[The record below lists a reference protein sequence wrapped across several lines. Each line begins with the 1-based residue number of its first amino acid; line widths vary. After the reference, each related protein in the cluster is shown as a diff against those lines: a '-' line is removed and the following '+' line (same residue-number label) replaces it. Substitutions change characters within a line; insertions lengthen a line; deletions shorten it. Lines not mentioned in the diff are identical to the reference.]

1 MLAISTNQIADML
14 HLKKKKINISS
25 TLNNNQ
31 YEQRILYVLL
41 VGDTIMIEKHLKQPP
56 LAQSASRSFTK
67 NKKRIQKIKGTE
79 DSKCVYQNE
88 LVNACFQYDVTYGDY
103 KDLVGIKTS
112 DKVLHDK
119 AFEIVTNLQSNRFQ
133 RELAFLV

>member
-56 LAQSASRSFTK
+56 LA
-67 NKKRIQKIKGTE
+67 
-79 DSKCVYQNE
+79 
-88 LVNACFQYDVTYGDY
+88 
-103 KDLVGIKTS
+103 
-112 DKVLHDK
+112 
-119 AFEIVTNLQSNRFQ
+119 
-133 RELAFLV
+133 

>member
-1 MLAISTNQIADML
+1 MQAISTNQIADML

-25 TLNNNQ
+25 TLNNNH

-56 LAQSASRSFTK
+56 LAQSATRSFTK
-67 NKKRIQKIKGTE
+67 NKKHIQKIKGTE
-79 DSKCVYQNE
+79 DSKYVYQNE

-112 DKVLHDK
+112 DKILHDK
-119 AFEIVTNLQSNRFQ
+119 AFEIVTNLQSTRFQ

>member
-1 MLAISTNQIADML
+1 MQAISTNQIADML

-56 LAQSASRSFTK
+56 LA
-67 NKKRIQKIKGTE
+67 
-79 DSKCVYQNE
+79 
-88 LVNACFQYDVTYGDY
+88 
-103 KDLVGIKTS
+103 
-112 DKVLHDK
+112 
-119 AFEIVTNLQSNRFQ
+119 
-133 RELAFLV
+133 

>member
-79 DSKCVYQNE
+79 DSKYVYQNE

>member
-1 MLAISTNQIADML
+1 
-14 HLKKKKINISS
+14 
-25 TLNNNQ
+25 
-31 YEQRILYVLL
+31 
-41 VGDTIMIEKHLKQPP
+41 MIEKHLKQPP

-79 DSKCVYQNE
+79 DSKYVYQNE
-88 LVNACFQYDVTYGDY
+88 LVNACFQYHVTYGDY

>member
-1 MLAISTNQIADML
+1 MQAISTNQIADML

-41 VGDTIMIEKHLKQPP
+41 VGDTIMTEKHLKQPP

-79 DSKCVYQNE
+79 DSKYVYQNE

-112 DKVLHDK
+112 DKILHDK